1 MAIKVG
7 EKLKHDH
14 LKVRFTQSNGANGNP
29 KTIVRRQANHSV
41 AELIQP
47 GYMTTST
54 NLLYYELLDVS
65 IIELETKKS
74 LKITWVGP
82 TNKEEV
88 STPFCLSLTS
98 RLSTDIGPRLY
109 RVFTLS
115 SYRRT
120 LK

>member
-1 MAIKVG
+1 MAVKVA
-7 EKLKHDH
+7 ERLKHDH
-14 LKVRFTQSNGANGNP
+14 LKIRFTQSNGANGNP

-74 LKITWVGP
+74 LKITWIGP

-88 STPFCLSLTS
+88 TTRPLLKSVRLEAETDSL
-98 RLSTDIGPRLY
+98 L
-109 RVFTLS
+109 F
-115 SYRRT
+115 
-120 LK
+120 